1 MNVDWAN
8 SSAEELVEAVLH
20 YPAIRVTQ
28 VKLYYQ
34 KKGRQDIVD
43 KLKEARRLAAIV
55 RMENKLAEMKK
66 E

>member
-8 SSAEELVEAVLH
+8 SSAEELVEAVLY

-34 KKGRQDIVD
+34 KKGRQDVVD